1 MAKIKKTINS
11 LQFIDCCLIG
21 FRVLTTEEILRSR
34 AEHDMSHK
42 NHTKALELLE
52 YIHTPSGREVSGQTL
67 WTIDY
72 GAPCDKNLS
81 EPGGP

>member
-1 MAKIKKTINS
+1 
-11 LQFIDCCLIG
+11 
-21 FRVLTTEEILRSR
+21 
-34 AEHDMSHK
+34 MSHK